1 MIFTTKKISDFFI
14 ISINRNSRRDE
25 IRDEDNEM
33 QS

>member
-33 QS
+33 KS